1 MMKKSGYQGI
11 LTQEQYDALLPALT
25 NFSEER
31 KQACYLVMVKGLPA
45 TEVANQF
52 SKTRQ
57 WLNDA
62 LIKVYDK
69 YVQVNYPSDWQTIT
83 VRVPPHIA
91 VLIRGM
97 EQKALD
103 LLKQQLRKIN

>member
-1 MMKKSGYQGI
+1 MKKSGYRGI
-11 LTQEQYDALLPALT
+11 LTQEQYDALLPALA

-31 KQACYLVMVKGLPA
+31 KKACYLVMVKGQPA
-45 TEVANQF
+45 TEAANQF

-83 VRVPPHIA
+83 VRAPPHLA
-91 VLIRGM
+91 VIIRGM

-103 LLKQQLRKIN
+103 LLKQQIRNLK